1 MKKRV
6 DALNRMVRVQTKMRD
21 LGQWRVS
28 ALERERAD
36 LRDDLRSL
44 FGALETCDLAHGWQ
58 AALTARRARALQKR
72 IDDLEGKSERVRR
85 KAETDG
91 RRAQARRGR
100 RRDRREGLSRAH
112 GAQGARR
119 ADRARAHAPRRKP
132 GVRPRGDVW
141 RALPS
146 PGARPAG
153 ASLLLH
159 RAFARTPV
167 FRRAMREKVAA
178 RGAAG

>member
-58 AALTARRARALQKR
+58 AALTARRARALMKR
-72 IDDLEGKSERVRR
+72 IDDLEGESERVRR

-91 RRAQARRGR
+91 RRARLAEDAAETAAKVYREHTERKALAELIER
-100 RRDRREGLSRAH
+100 ALMRRDAS
-112 GAQGARR
+112 QG
-119 ADRARAHAPRRKP
+119 
-132 GVRPRGDVW
+132 
-141 RALPS
+141 
-146 PGARPAG
+146 
-153 ASLLLH
+153 
-159 RAFARTPV
+159 
-167 FRRAMREKVAA
+167 
-178 RGAAG
+178 